1 MSTWFPLLCEI
12 QVFSTI
18 FPSFQQQ
25 YSQKPGA
32 KYTTTSSSTNKT
44 PIQKSASS
52 TSFKKMLSNYDNT
65 NYLHKQDHH
74 HPHHQQQQY
83 EDEDDEEYYINDD
96 DDLEPDPDY
105 STDSDF
111 SDLDKEAGGKPP
123 ITNTRYNKAFLMRIE
138 QSKKAAVTGSTGN
151 VGGALTKQGLVA
163 CPNTPELRRRDMNV
177 RGAGLSMRERASMP
191 RDSSLNRMKQD
202 ISNLNTQRRDKQQLQ
217 QQQQQQQSTVGGKVL
232 PKYLDISKYK
242 SPAASNFLKRDES
255 KSTLV
260 HRSPS
265 SASVTLN
272 RGDNARTSVRSVKS
286 AGSKPSSAK
295 KDQSGEHWKRRS

>member
-1 MSTWFPLLCEI
+1 
-12 QVFSTI
+12 
-18 FPSFQQQ
+18 
-25 YSQKPGA
+25 
-32 KYTTTSSSTNKT
+32 
-44 PIQKSASS
+44 
-52 TSFKKMLSNYDNT
+52 MLSNYDNT

-74 HPHHQQQQY
+74 QHQHHNHQQEY
-83 EDEDDEEYYINDD
+83 DDDDEEYYINDD

-138 QSKKAAVTGSTGN
+138 QSKKAVVTGSTN
-151 VGGALTKQGLVA
+151 SVSGALTKQGLMA

-177 RGAGLSMRERASMP
+177 RGALLGMRDRSSMP

-202 ISNLNTQRRDKQQLQ
+202 ISNLNTQRRDKQLQQQQ

-242 SPAASNFLKRDES
+242 SPSAGNFLKRDES

-272 RGDNARTSVRSVKS
+272 RSDNARTSVRSVKS

-295 KDQSGEHWKRRS
+295 KDQSGKELNEKEERRDLQNGI

>member
-1 MSTWFPLLCEI
+1 
-12 QVFSTI
+12 
-18 FPSFQQQ
+18 
-25 YSQKPGA
+25 
-32 KYTTTSSSTNKT
+32 
-44 PIQKSASS
+44 
-52 TSFKKMLSNYDNT
+52 MLSNYDNN
-65 NYLHKQDHH
+65 NYLHK
-74 HPHHQQQQY
+74 HHQQQQFDQDDND
-83 EDEDDEEYYINDD
+83 EDEFYINDD

-138 QSKKAAVTGSTGN
+138 QSKKAVTGSTGN
-151 VGGALTKQGLVA
+151 VMGKQGLMA
-163 CPNTPELRRRDMNV
+163 CPNTPEMRRRDINV
-177 RGAGLSMRERASMP
+177 RGVAGVGVNSRERASMP

-202 ISNLNTQRRDKQQLQ
+202 ISNLNTQRRDMIVNKQ
-217 QQQQQQQSTVGGKVL
+217 QQQQQQQQQQAGGKVL

-242 SPAASNFLKRDES
+242 SPQAGNFLKRDES

-260 HRSPS
+260 QREVVKRSPS

-286 AGSKPSSAK
+286 AGSKPNSAK
-295 KDQSGEHWKRRS
+295 KDQSGESVQHTSN